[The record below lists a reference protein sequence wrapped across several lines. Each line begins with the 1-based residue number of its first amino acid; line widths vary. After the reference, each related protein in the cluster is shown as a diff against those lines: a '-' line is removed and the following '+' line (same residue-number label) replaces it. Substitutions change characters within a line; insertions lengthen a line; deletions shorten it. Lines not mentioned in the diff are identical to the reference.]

1 LEVIILFKNAKI
13 RVKLLVGFG
22 SILVVMLVMMFFVY
36 YNFNEIGTSQNKI
49 INNVIPMDK
58 LVKQISTE
66 LVREETGVRGY
77 IASDGNEEY
86 LESYDESRKNID
98 KSLKELESYYGDYQD
113 IAVIVENEEIPNI
126 NVINAHFDSQIQL
139 VKTGK
144 LKIAKDRLED
154 GKVYMEACR
163 YVENKLDNKMSNIND
178 EALDKS
184 KTANFQGKC
193 IMAVMFLICLVIS
206 IGITLFFSYMIATQI
221 NNSIKSLKAIS
232 DGNLLMDP
240 IKVDS
245 KDEFGQLG
253 NAINSL
259 QNSMKDIVTTII
271 KETENVNRAIKISN
285 EDVAD
290 LTVKLED
297 ISATVEELSAGM
309 EETSSS
315 TEEVNVSASEFQKAT
330 EYIADKAQDGARSA
344 EEISRKAV
352 ALKNSSEGLQMD
364 ANETGLRMK
373 KVVDNALEKAKEVEK
388 IKALSNAILKIS
400 SQTNLLALNAAI
412 ESARAGEAGK
422 GFSVVAEEIRM
433 LAESSEETVKE
444 IQKTINI
451 VFEAVDNLSNASK
464 QTLEYIETKVVKSYE
479 ETVAVGKNYDKDAIY
494 INNLVSEL
502 STISQKLLA
511 SIKTV
516 NEAINDISKANVEGA
531 NGTNNVAEKILKI
544 RNRSEEIKGQASH
557 IKESSDLLKSA
568 VLRFKV

>member
-1 LEVIILFKNAKI
+1 MFKDAKI

-22 SILVVMLVMMFFVY
+22 SILVVILVMMFFVY
-36 YNFNEIGTSQNKI
+36 YNFNEIGTNQSKI

-66 LVREETGVRGY
+66 LVREETGIRGY

-98 KSLKELESYYGDYQD
+98 KSLKELKSYYKEYQD
-113 IAVIVENEEIPNI
+113 IAVIMENEEIPNI
-126 NVINAHFDSQIQL
+126 NVISAHFDSQIQL

-154 GKVYMEACR
+154 GKVYMDACR
-163 YVENKLDNKMSNIND
+163 YVENKLDNKMSKIND
-178 EALDKS
+178 DALDKS
-184 KTANFQGKC
+184 KAANFQGKL
-193 IMAVMFLICLVIS
+193 IMAVMFLVCLVIS
-206 IGITLFFSYMIATQI
+206 IWITLFFSYMIATQI

-259 QNSMKDIVTTII
+259 QNSMKNIVTTII

-290 LTVKLED
+290 LTIKLED

-315 TEEVNVSASEFQKAT
+315 TEEVNVSASEFQSAT
-330 EYIADKAQDGARSA
+330 EYIANKAQEGARSA

-352 ALKNSSEGLQMD
+352 ALKNKSEGLQRD

-388 IKALSNAILKIS
+388 IKTLSNAILKIS

-511 SIKTV
+511 SVKTV

-531 NGTNNVAEKILKI
+531 NGTNNAAEKILKI
-544 RNRSEEIKGQASH
+544 RNRSEEIKGQTSH

-568 VLRFKV
+568 VLRFKI

>member
-1 LEVIILFKNAKI
+1 LFKNAKI

>member
-1 LEVIILFKNAKI
+1 MFKNAKI

-297 ISATVEELSAGM
+297 ISSTVEELSAGM

-330 EYIADKAQDGARSA
+330 EYIANKAQDGARSA

-352 ALKNSSEGLQMD
+352 VLKNSSEGLQMD

>member
-1 LEVIILFKNAKI
+1 MFKNAKI